1 MKKSLLFIIAIFI
14 SYTALAQDT
23 EAPTTPANFQI
34 VYSVLSQPDSFT
46 LQWDHSTDNV
56 GVTAYEIY
64 INGALD
70 EIIPF
75 DNSNTVQYASLGRF
89 NNGTYCFTILAK
101 DAAGNASALSPQDC
115 GNVNV
120 IYQNPPRKPYFSG
133 FMNYAGDNKAI
144 EIAYENFGGS
154 FDLSDYSLK
163 ISHDGSGTWD
173 TVYSFPSSATIAPN
187 ETFVI
192 AHPNISI
199 CSTFINDYDSTITN
213 FDGNDVIGLFKYD
226 TLYDV
231 VGGNL
236 GNSTTAVNTDIFIK
250 KEFLTAIHPIT
261 TFNIND
267 WEIYTNDGNCPSLL
281 GFSFLIVLD
290 IEDETLNTFQ
300 VYPNPTNGDI
310 VYINTKNNA
319 EISSMRIYD
328 VSGKLVL
335 QQTNPSKE
343 INIQQVQ
350 QGVYFLKLQIGN
362 QTVTKKLIRQ

>member
-1 MKKSLLFIIAIFI
+1 MKRKLLFVITLFI
-14 SYTALAQDT
+14 SSITLAQDT

-34 VYSVLSQPDSFT
+34 VYNIASPEDSFA
-46 LQWDHSTDNV
+46 LQWDHATDNV
-56 GVTAYEIY
+56 GVTTYEIY

-75 DNSNTVQYASLGRF
+75 DNSNTVQYASFGRF

-133 FMNYAGDNKAI
+133 FLNYAGDNKAI
-144 EIAYENFGGS
+144 EIAYENFGS
-154 FDLSDYSLK
+154 SSDLSNYSLK
-163 ISHDGSGTWD
+163 ISHNGSGTWD
-173 TVYSFPSSATIAPN
+173 TVYTFPSSASISPN

-199 CSTFINDYDSTITN
+199 CSTFVNDYDSTITN

-236 GNSTTAVNTDIFIK
+236 GSSTTAVNTDIFLK
-250 KEFLTAIHPIT
+250 KEILTAIHPIT

-267 WEIYTNDGNCPSLL
+267 WNVYPNTGSCPNML
-281 GFSFLIVLD
+281 GFSFLVLLD
-290 IEDETLNTFQ
+290 VEDETTATFQ
-300 VYPNPTNGDI
+300 IYPNPTNGDV

-319 EISSMRIYD
+319 EISTMTIHD

-335 QQTNPSKE
+335 QQVNPSNE
-343 INIQQVQ
+343 INIQQLE
-350 QGVYFLKLQIGN
+350 QGVYFLQLQIGN